1 MHQLNV
7 GPRVVALWLVMVAGA
22 LTSVAAAELR
32 SATLQ
37 SFERYVRLTEAR
49 INSERGER
57 FLWIDRLPADRRA
70 DMAKLFDRGEVAVE
84 RLDTTDNGR
93 GIDIPSGMVHHWVSA
108 AYIPGATLAQTVALA
123 QDYDHHAELFQ
134 PAVARSRLLRRNGNT
149 FVVAFRFVQKRVI
162 TVVTD
167 VESEAHFERLDPARV
182 EARVYATRIAEVED
196 AFTPTERVGR
206 PDEGHGYLWRMNTY
220 CRFVQ
225 RGGGVY
231 IEFESLSLSRDLPLG
246 IGWMVRPFVASVP
259 KDSLVFTLQ
268 TYVKKLGRRA

>member
-1 MHQLNV
+1 MHQV
-7 GPRVVALWLVMVAGA
+7 TRRARVALWLVIMAGGA
-22 LTSVAAAELR
+22 TSLGAAELLP
-32 SATLQ
+32 STLQ

-57 FLWIDRLPADRRA
+57 FLWIDRVPADRRA
-70 DMAKLFDRGEVAVE
+70 EMTKLFDRGDVVVD
-84 RLDTTDNGR
+84 RLETLDHGR
-93 GIDIPSGMVHHWVSA
+93 DIDIPSGMVHHWVSA
-108 AYIPGATLAQTVALA
+108 AYIPGATLDRTVAFA

-134 PAVARSRLLRRNGNT
+134 PAVARSRLLRRNGDT
-149 FVVAFRFVQKRVI
+149 FLVAFRFVQKRVI

-167 VESEAHFERLDPARV
+167 VESEAHFARLDPTRV

-196 AFTPTERVGR
+196 AFSPNERVGR

-246 IGWMVRPFVASVP
+246 IGWMVRPFVTSVP
-259 KDSLVFTLQ
+259 RDSLIFTLQ

>member
-7 GPRVVALWLVMVAGA
+7 GPRVVALWLVMVACA

-246 IGWMVRPFVASVP
+246 IGWMVRPFVTSVP

>member
-7 GPRVVALWLVMVAGA
+7 GPRVVALWLVMVACA

-93 GIDIPSGMVHHWVSA
+93 AIDIPSGMVHHWVSA

-246 IGWMVRPFVASVP
+246 IGWMVRPFVTSVP

>member
-1 MHQLNV
+1 MIR
-7 GPRVVALWLVMVAGA
+7 PRPLAALLLVIAAGA
-22 LTSVAAAELR
+22 SPGAAELQPP
-32 SATLQ
+32 TLQ

-49 INSERGER
+49 INSERGPR
-57 FLWIDRLPADRRA
+57 FLWLDRVSAERRSE
-70 DMAKLFDRGEVAVE
+70 MAKMFDRGEVVVE
-84 RLDTTDNGR
+84 KLETKDKDRE
-93 GIDIPSGMVHHWVSA
+93 IDIPDGMVHHWVAA

-134 PAVARSRLLRRNGNT
+134 PAVARSHLLRRNGNT
-149 FVVAFRFVQKRVI
+149 FLVAFRFVQKRVI

-167 VESEAHFERLDPARV
+167 VESEAHFESLDPSRV
-182 EARVYATRIAEVED
+182 EARVYATRIAEVDD
-196 AFTPTERVGR
+196 AFTPNERVGR
-206 PDEGHGYLWRMNTY
+206 PDDGHGYLWRMNTY

-246 IGWMVRPFVASVP
+246 IGWMVRPFVTSVP
-259 KDSLVFTLQ
+259 KESLVFTLQ

>member
-1 MHQLNV
+1 M
-7 GPRVVALWLVMVAGA
+7 RRTVVRPTPVLWLFMLAGA
-22 LTSVAAAELR
+22 VASLRAAELR
-32 SATLQ
+32 PATLQ

-57 FLWIDRLPADRRA
+57 FLWIDRVPADRRA
-70 DMAKLFDRGEVAVE
+70 EMMKLFDRGEVVVDKLE
-84 RLDTTDNGR
+84 TTDGGR
-93 GIDIPSGMVHHWVSA
+93 EIDIPSGMVHHWVSA
-108 AYIPGATLAQTVALA
+108 AYIPGATLDQTVALA

-149 FVVAFRFVQKRVI
+149 FLVAFRFVQKRVI

-167 VESEAHFERLDPARV
+167 VESEAHFARLDPTRV

-196 AFTPTERVGR
+196 AFSPTERVGR
-206 PDEGHGYLWRMNTY
+206 PDDGHGYLWRMNTY

-246 IGWMVRPFVASVP
+246 IGWMVRPFVTSVP

-268 TYVKKLGRRA
+268 TYVKRLGRRS